1 MNQPGSCP
9 RKGGMHI
16 GIGPLFAIALLAAT
30 LVGGLVLV
38 PLGLP
43 GLWIM
48 LGAALVYWVV
58 VPTGGVGLVT
68 FLIAAALVIV
78 AEVLEFTIA
87 GRYTKQY
94 GGSRRA
100 SWGAIIGGIAGAL
113 VGVPVPVIGSLIGA
127 FVGAFVGAYLGE
139 RTVHRDARNDPTK
152 VAKGALIGRAVAA
165 AAKSGLGLLVAVVI
179 MGAALWGR

>member
-1 MNQPGSCP
+1 MELS
-9 RKGGMHI
+9 
-16 GIGPLFAIALLAAT
+16 IGPILALGLLAAA
-30 LVGGLVLV
+30 LLGGLILV

-48 LGAALVYWVV
+48 LGAALVYWIV
-58 VPTGGVGLVT
+58 VPAGGVGLVT
-68 FLIAAALVIV
+68 LLIAAVLVIA

-100 SWGAIIGGIAGAL
+100 SWGAILGGIAGAL

-127 FVGAFVGAYLGE
+127 FVGAFVGAYVGE
-139 RTVHRDARNDPTK
+139 RTVHRDARNDPTT

-179 MGAALWGR
+179 LGAAIWGR